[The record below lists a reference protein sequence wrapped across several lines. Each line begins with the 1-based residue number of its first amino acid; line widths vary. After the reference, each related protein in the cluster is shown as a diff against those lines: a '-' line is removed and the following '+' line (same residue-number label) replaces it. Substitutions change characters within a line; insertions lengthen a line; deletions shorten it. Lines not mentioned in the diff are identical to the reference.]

1 MTTTIQIKQSKLHE
15 ATFEYQDYSTSRVY
29 RASIHQLGTGKLM
42 WSFYNKDKATVV
54 YFSRLEWARTIRG
67 EAILFPA

>member
-15 ATFEYQDYSTSRVY
+15 ATFEYQDYSTGRVY

-42 WSFYNKDKATVV
+42 WAFYNEDRNKVV
-54 YFSRLEWARTIRG
+54 HFARLEWERNLKG
-67 EAILFPA
+67 ESILFAS